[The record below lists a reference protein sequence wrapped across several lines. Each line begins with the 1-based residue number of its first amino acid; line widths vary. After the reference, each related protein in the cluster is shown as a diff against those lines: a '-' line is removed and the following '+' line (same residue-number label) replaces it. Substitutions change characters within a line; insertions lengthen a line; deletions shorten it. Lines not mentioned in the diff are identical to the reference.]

1 MANIQKLPF
10 NSTLKKSVV
19 IALGLTLISGSYLG
33 LATAHATQAAPV
45 KAAAAV
51 DLRFPGKVAPDAKR
65 EKSVT
70 VTVETHLNDYTHL
83 DACSPENWQS
93 TGLYAAPGETI
104 TLSLADHIPGL
115 KVQIGSHRDQ
125 LEDIPPKERL
135 RAPIITVEKDLKK
148 GENKISNPYGGLIY
162 IIPTEINVPKASTK
176 ITIKNAIKAPNYVL
190 GVTSEK
196 EWLQWAAN
204 PKVPMAE
211 LISKKV
217 ILTVPSQYLKDVK
230 DPKKLMETWDQI
242 VDLENKLAGLN
253 PGQAFPHRA
262 PQEPWRYVADIQISW
277 GYMYAGYPIMLYD
290 DPCIKDLLSVQ
301 GLKTNGWG
309 FYHELGHNQQQ
320 SKWTPEALVEVSC
333 NIFSLYIQ
341 EFYGNPSALL
351 DDNADTGQSSFKDAI
366 QFVTSDRQDKN
377 FMDESQVHIFTRLVM
392 FWQLKE
398 TYGWNVYPELFKS
411 MRNLPLNSDIEPSEQ
426 EKLELMVKQLCKI
439 TGDDLTPFFE
449 HWGIKLSPATKA
461 YLQSLSLKPLKDKIW
476 LLSQ

>member
-1 MANIQKLPF
+1 
-10 NSTLKKSVV
+10 
-19 IALGLTLISGSYLG
+19 
-33 LATAHATQAAPV
+33 
-45 KAAAAV
+45 
-51 DLRFPGKVAPDAKR
+51 
-65 EKSVT
+65 
-70 VTVETHLNDYTHL
+70 
-83 DACSPENWQS
+83 
-93 TGLYAAPGETI
+93 
-104 TLSLADHIPGL
+104 
-115 KVQIGSHRDQ
+115 
-125 LEDIPPKERL
+125 
-135 RAPIITVEKDLKK
+135 
-148 GENKISNPYGGLIY
+148 
-162 IIPTEINVPKASTK
+162 
-176 ITIKNAIKAPNYVL
+176 
-190 GVTSEK
+190 
-196 EWLQWAAN
+196 
-204 PKVPMAE
+204 MAE

-411 MRNLPLNSDIEPSEQ
+411 MRNLPLDSDIEPSEQ